1 MRLPHT
7 DNAEAIWAFKKGY
20 RFARQ
25 GKALTDMPLSI
36 RTNRELKPFFEQGYQ
51 QAQEAL
57 TAETG
62 PRLTPQKRLL
72 WIALAI
78 LAGFATAKLMIDEMR
93 QPDKTPALAQST
105 SEPTT
110 AQPASPSRAD
120 TTPQPVDTAEDTART
135 SSTAQT
141 EGETTTPQHQTAEA
155 GETAAAPTGAESVT
169 PASPTEPNATGT
181 SDGTGENTT
190 LAATPPNEALAL
202 MPPAAG
208 RTETDDTAPSGQN
221 AASMETPE
229 ASRTGVPVD
238 ATVDH
243 PGLALLDSEAR
254 AKLHAQDA
262 DTAPLLPPLTD
273 SPIHIARAVLA
284 VGVRDREPVGE
295 LQEVVP
301 KSIRRVYFFTEVKGA
316 KGHTLLHRWR
326 YGNRVMAEVRLPIR
340 SNDYRTWS
348 SKLLSAGWAGR
359 WWVEVVDEN
368 GQVIARKGF
377 RYVR

>member
-36 RTNRELKPFFEQGYQ
+36 RINRELKPFFEQGYQ

-57 TAETG
+57 AAETG

-93 QPDKTPALAQST
+93 QQDKAPALAQST
-105 SEPTT
+105 SVPAP
-110 AQPASPSRAD
+110 AQPATSNRSDAAS
-120 TTPQPVDTAEDTART
+120 QPAAAEDTARAT
-135 SSTAQT
+135 STALT
-141 EGETTTPQHQTAEA
+141 EGEAATAPHRSPEVH
-155 GETAAAPTGAESVT
+155 AAASVPTDTESAI
-169 PASPTEPNATGT
+169 PAPPTEPNTAETPGEAGT
-181 SDGTGENTT
+181 STT
-190 LAATPPNEALAL
+190 LAATSPNEALAL

-208 RTETDDTAPSGQN
+208 RTNTADTVPTGQVTAPTKMSTASHSG
-221 AASMETPE
+221 A
-229 ASRTGVPVD
+229 PVD
-238 ATVDH
+238 ATVDQ

-262 DTAPLLPPLTD
+262 DTAPLLPPLAD
-273 SPIHIARAVLA
+273 SPIHITRAVLA

-316 KGHTLLHRWR
+316 KGHTLIHRWR

-340 SNDYRTWS
+340 SDDYRTWS
-348 SKLLSAGWAGR
+348 SKRLSAGWAGR
-359 WWVEVVDEN
+359 WWVEVVDED